1 MIWPRTKSFIFYRNK
16 SMNNTQHLI
25 CLFFLHE
32 NAPKYCMLNFK
43 TPGMKTASIY
53 MKTLKWVYTFY
64 LYLNSDKY

>member
-1 MIWPRTKSFIFYRNK
+1 MAQDKELYFLQKQKYEQYATLDLFI
-16 SMNNTQHLI
+16 
-25 CLFFLHE
+25 FFLHE

-43 TPGMKTASIY
+43 TSDMKTASIY